1 LVQRAEVNAAMA
13 EFVNRRALLFL
24 LVLAGAGCSAPQH
37 PIPSTPPQDVAASPV
52 VRQALPPKPVPPET
66 PETAKSASAIAP
78 PVVPPGAQYVCV
90 VDSKGER
97 QETTIEFAPR
107 VAELC
112 RKHPEM
118 GVCQYERE
126 VCRSHGGHV
135 FASNGTEI
143 TRVTEAEYDKRVTRM
158 RFRAD

>member
-1 LVQRAEVNAAMA
+1 MKRCVP
-13 EFVNRRALLFL
+13 
-24 LVLAGAGCSAPQH
+24 LVLIVAATAGCSGPQ
-37 PIPSTPPQDVAASPV
+37 PPMPTTPPQDVATSPV
-52 VRQALPPKPVPPET
+52 VRQALPPKPVPPQT
-66 PETAKSASAIAP
+66 PETTKSASAIVA
-78 PVVPPGAQYVCV
+78 PVVPPGAVYVCV

-97 QETTIEFAPR
+97 HETTIEFAPK

-126 VCRSHGGHV
+126 VCRSHGGRV
-135 FASNGTEI
+135 FASSGTEI
-143 TRVTEAEYDKRVTRM
+143 TRLTEAEYDKRVTRV

>member
-1 LVQRAEVNAAMA
+1 MKRWA
-13 EFVNRRALLFL
+13 L
-24 LVLAGAGCSAPQH
+24 LVLIVMAVASCSAPQTPM
-37 PIPSTPPQDVAASPV
+37 PITPPQDVSTSPV
-52 VRQALPPKPVPPET
+52 VRQALPPKPVPPQT
-66 PETAKSASAIAP
+66 LETAKSASTTIA
-78 PVVPPGAQYVCV
+78 PVVPAGALYVCV
-90 VDSKGER
+90 ADSKGER
-97 QETTIEFAPR
+97 HETAIEFVPK

-126 VCRSHGGHV
+126 VCRSHGGRV

-143 TRVTEAEYDKRVTRM
+143 TRLTEAEYDKHVMRV

>member
-1 LVQRAEVNAAMA
+1 MMRCVS
-13 EFVNRRALLFL
+13 
-24 LVLAGAGCSAPQH
+24 LVLVVLAVAGCSAPQGSM
-37 PIPSTPPQDVAASPV
+37 PITPPQDVATSPV
-52 VRQALPPKPVPPET
+52 VRQALPPKPVPSQT
-66 PETAKSASAIAP
+66 PESAKSASAT
-78 PVVPPGAQYVCV
+78 VPPIVPAGTLYVCV

-97 QETTIEFAPR
+97 HETAIEFTPR

-126 VCRSHGGHV
+126 VCRRHGGSV
-135 FASNGTEI
+135 FAANGTEI
-143 TRVTEAEYDKRVTRM
+143 TRLTEAEYDKRVMRV

>member
-1 LVQRAEVNAAMA
+1 MMRCVP
-13 EFVNRRALLFL
+13 
-24 LVLAGAGCSAPQH
+24 LVLVVLAVAGCSAPQAPM
-37 PIPSTPPQDVAASPV
+37 PITPSQDVATSPV
-52 VRQALPPKPVPPET
+52 VRQALPPKPVPSQT
-66 PETAKSASAIAP
+66 PESTTSASATAP
-78 PVVPPGAQYVCV
+78 AIVPAGTLYVCV

-97 QETTIEFAPR
+97 QETAVEFAPK

-126 VCRSHGGHV
+126 VCRRHGGRV
-135 FASNGTEI
+135 FASNGAEI
-143 TRVTEAEYDKRVTRM
+143 TRLTEVEYDKRVMRV

>member
-1 LVQRAEVNAAMA
+1 MP
-13 EFVNRRALLFL
+13 
-24 LVLAGAGCSAPQH
+24 AG
-37 PIPSTPPQDVAASPV
+37 T
-52 VRQALPPKPVPPET
+52 L
-66 PETAKSASAIAP
+66 
-78 PVVPPGAQYVCV
+78 YVWV

-97 QETTIEFAPR
+97 HETAIEFTPR

-126 VCRSHGGHV
+126 LCRSHGGRV
-135 FASNGTEI
+135 FASNSTEI
-143 TRVTEAEYDKRVTRM
+143 TRLTEAEYDKRVVRV